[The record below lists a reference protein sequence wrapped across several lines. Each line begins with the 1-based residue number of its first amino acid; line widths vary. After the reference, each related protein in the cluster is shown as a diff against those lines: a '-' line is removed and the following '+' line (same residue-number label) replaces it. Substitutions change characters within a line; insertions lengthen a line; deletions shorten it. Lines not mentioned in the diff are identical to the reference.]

1 MSLYGAAVA
10 VVRVFTKLLFRVKV
24 TGEKHLP
31 DGPVVLCPNHMS
43 YADPIFVV
51 TSIDRRITAVAK
63 ASLFDK
69 PFIGWLFRKLEIIP
83 VNRDGGDFG
92 AVRTAVKALKD
103 GKVLVVFPQGTRV
116 MKKPLDDSLVRGGA
130 SMMAIKGNAT
140 IVPMSI
146 YTKNYRVLPFRKVIV
161 NIGKGFKADE
171 LYDGE
176 NDKNFTY
183 LSKRIFER
191 VMELDAQT
199 RDGLKK

>member
-10 VVRVFTKLLFRVKV
+10 VVRVLAKLLFRVKV

-31 DGPVVLCPNHMS
+31 EGPVVLCPNHMS
-43 YADPIFVV
+43 YMDPVFVA

-69 PFIGWLFRKLEIIP
+69 PFIGWRFKKLEIIP

-103 GKVLVVFPQGTRV
+103 GRVLVVFPQGTRV

-130 SMMAIKGNAT
+130 SMMAIKGGAK

-146 YTKNYRVLPFRKVIV
+146 YTKKYRVLPFRKVYV
-161 NIGKGFKADE
+161 NIGKGFEPSE
-171 LYDGE
+171 LYDGV
-176 NDKNFTY
+176 NDKNFTV
-183 LSKRIFER
+183 LSKKIFER
-191 VMELDAQT
+191 VMELDAET
-199 RDGLKK
+199 RESLKK